1 MATKVSADVA
11 NQVDITARRGDS
23 FYLKIVL
30 TNQDGS
36 VYNLVDSA
44 NDDYQADMKIYN
56 TNDQELI
63 GLTSKSSASS
73 PEIAN
78 TITVT
83 SSTGELVVE
92 TTANNMN
99 LFAASYKYKVYV
111 SSSTDNETN
120 TVLVGKFKVIDL

>member
-11 NQVDITARRGDS
+11 NTADITARRGDS
-23 FYLKIVL
+23 FYLKVVL

-36 VYNLVDSA
+36 VYNLVDSTPA
-44 NDDYQADMKIYN
+44 DYQADMKIYN

-63 GLTSKSSASS
+63 GLTSKSTANS
-73 PEIAN
+73 PEIAD

-83 SSTGELVVE
+83 SSTGELVIS
-92 TTANNMN
+92 TTATNMN
-99 LFAASYKYKVYV
+99 LFAATYKYKIYV
-111 SSSTDNETN
+111 SSATDSETN